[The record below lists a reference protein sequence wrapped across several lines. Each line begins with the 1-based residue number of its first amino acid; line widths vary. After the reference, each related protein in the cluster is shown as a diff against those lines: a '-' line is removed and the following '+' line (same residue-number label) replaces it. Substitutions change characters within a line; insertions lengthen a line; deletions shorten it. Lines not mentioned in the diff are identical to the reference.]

1 MADDLMFA
9 TGETV
14 HFRILVVDDA
24 GDDLALA
31 GYSIRWELQAPT
43 PLVKNT
49 ADMVIAGN
57 AFSITLTPEE
67 TEALL
72 PARRTM
78 SARYEHEAKI
88 KSPTGVVSQVRKGT
102 VLVSRSNITVAEMP

>member
-14 HFRILVVDDA
+14 HFRVSVLDA
-24 GDDLALA
+24 DGEPLPLA
-31 GYSIRWELQAPT
+31 GYSIRWELQGPAV
-43 PLVKNT
+43 LVKT
-49 ADMVIAGN
+49 QADMVIAGN

-72 PARRTM
+72 PARAM
-78 SARYEHEAKI
+78 SARYKHEAKI